1 MSREETMY
9 LRDISQSCEKIMR
22 YATGLTQADLLRDDR
37 TYDAVV
43 RNLEIIGEAAKKL
56 SEEIKCQMPQ
66 IEWRKIAGLR
76 DILAHAYFGVDN
88 DILWDILQNKV
99 SELAEAVNAFIE
111 ASDKD

>member
-1 MSREETMY
+1 MSREESMY
-9 LRDISQSCEKIMR
+9 LRDIAQSCEKIMR
-22 YATGLTQADLLRDDR
+22 YAKGLTQTDLLRDDR

-43 RNLEIIGEAAKKL
+43 RNLELIGEAAKNL
-56 SEEIKCQMPQ
+56 SDETKHQMPQ

-99 SELAEAVNAFIE
+99 AELAEVVNIFLD
-111 ASDKD
+111 ASQ